1 MTRKPHDQFAK
12 QFLEELL
19 SPLGKVEP
27 NKEVID
33 EARQVDVLFS
43 PAPTAQAPNLGL
55 LGRIALL
62 NTALLEPFRN
72 QPSRTEIR
80 NCLTK
85 LFTVIADSQRKAK
98 REDTTISED
107 DLARLWILAP
117 SASPGLLESFGAK
130 LELETWLPGV
140 YFLPD
145 AFRTAI
151 LAINELPV
159 TEETLWFRLLGRG
172 KVQQQAVSELVALSP
187 ENLLRRNVL
196 EIIYRWR
203 VSIMTQQKLT
213 EDDQE
218 LIMNLTEAYQ
228 EARAAA
234 VQEGVEQGQ
243 RQVIENLLKYRFG
256 SVDEELSRVVDS
268 LLRLPPEEFTP
279 FCLQLTREELL
290 NRFGRTGQ

>member
-43 PAPTAQAPNLGL
+43 PSPQAQASNLGL

-72 QPSRTEIR
+72 QPSKTEVR

-98 REDTTISED
+98 REDISLPED

-130 LELETWLPGV
+130 LDLENWTNGV
-140 YFLPD
+140 YFLPKSL
-145 AFRTAI
+145 RTAI
-151 LAINELPV
+151 LAINELPI
-159 TEETLWFRLLGRG
+159 TDETLWFRLLGRG
-172 KVQQQAVSELVALSP
+172 SVQQQAVSELVALPP

-203 VSIMTQQKLT
+203 ISVMTQQELT

-228 EARAAA
+228 EARAQA
-234 VQEGVEQGQ
+234 VQEGQ
-243 RQVIENLLKYRFG
+243 RQVVENLLRYRFG
-256 SVDEELSRVVDS
+256 SVDGELSRVVDS
-268 LLRLPPEEFTP
+268 LLQLSPEEFTP
-279 FCLQLTREELL
+279 LCLQLSREELL
-290 NRFGRTGQ
+290 ARFAT

>member
-12 QFLEELL
+12 QLLEELL

-140 YFLPD
+140 YLLPD

-203 VSIMTQQKLT
+203 VSVMTQQKLT

-234 VQEGVEQGQ
+234 VQEGVEQER
-243 RQVIENLLKYRFG
+243 RQVVENLLRYRFG
-256 SVDEELSRVVDS
+256 SVDEELSRVVNS
-268 LLRLPPEEFTP
+268 LLQLSPDEFAKVLLELPTVS
-279 FCLQLTREELL
+279 REELL
-290 NRFGRTGQ
+290 SRF